1 MDSVFQS
8 LLLGG
13 GNVSGDKNKSVAA
26 TTSASTGPGGGASRY
41 ATFIPREAMK
51 PTNNNSALV
60 MQQQEKVEA
69 NNQQEEKEESIAV
82 YKLVNGELTLL
93 DEDEYDVVSVNNS
106 EGAAKNNEEGKTNDD
121 TKDEDGMDIDSTET
135 DVDHDEPTLYIVRSN
150 RHPNGGDDIKFSSA
164 SVSSQTAAVMGNN
177 NDDCNNTEEN
187 VKEIAAIKEAS
198 HTASTLSRALAQRT
212 DGFDE
217 LRPKYY
223 DFMNTDNNNNDVN
236 GKNTNEQ
243 QQQGQNKKGD
253 KKSKLTTASSSSTAA
268 QSSSA
273 KGGGD
278 KSKTADGGKATTSN
292 NAAAAAAA
300 KSVSSTLQQRQQQ
313 YSQTQKLIASLNNHT
328 TSSSSSNIRD
338 GDTPKTILQLT
349 QMRMWQERNIDPS
362 MQGMELDDWE
372 DEIDWEGGCDDDDN
386 DESNNSDEGKK
397 ANDNDS
403 SYKAP
408 VPEGGYPKRPRRML
422 PPQYENPVEL
432 LYEPRN
438 PRLEALDLIS
448 SVDWEGATSDTN
460 GDDDDDDDSV
470 NVPLI
475 LQSSIAGK
483 SVASLL
489 APCPT
494 SRPLPFELHPSYQ
507 QRYDREMT
515 SEITSTADI
524 GNKRHEALEKYK
536 EQRQRK
542 REQMAKDK
550 QNRVTEVMSALS
562 LSGTGRRITSS
573 LMGPGGAERT
583 GRPSRHA
590 LGSSSA
596 HDAEYV
602 EQLELVYN
610 HTLVKPDL
618 TLSEYRQFHRPRL
631 PLAVVNPTCPWQFQT
646 RVITENKRSSRGAT
660 AADGS
665 TIVGSYHSMMSA
677 GAKAQHK
684 IRNEADLSPSMGD
697 LVVMEYCE
705 ERPPLFMTKGH
716 TCRIV
721 NYYRGDRAHCPVS
734 AGGGD
739 RPLRK
744 RHGDKAASAKGPTPD
759 GPSNRAERPPR
770 LVGPNQY
777 NMKSAADLIG
787 IMPKKKKSA
796 DAASKEAKK
805 ETSINV
811 LPEGVTEILHQK
823 VHGPFIGEVEEGKT
837 QTGLISNLF
846 AAAMFRHDSEPTDFL
861 MILGQM
867 REASTIISGSSA
879 PTNASGGLGV
889 ILRALPANIYTVAQT
904 EPRLKVFSPNTND
917 EKKFV
922 NAMFSFQVAKNIE
935 RKEIRDGEGLTF
947 DDIKDRLFAN
957 TNVPI
962 NQLRKHVKQVAN
974 FDRANKGIWSVKSI
988 GEDDFP
994 GVEGLGRK
1002 VSPEGVAAY
1011 ESQCAAIHR
1020 LKDLG
1025 ITELYTGTNMVA
1037 NVAMVQTYLNGAAQ
1051 AAMERRR
1058 EMKRVLEVTK
1068 RDPKKSSDLIYY
1080 EKAFEKLDADY
1091 KKVKRRQEIAR
1102 FIYEELQLSPW
1113 YLSGEFIDIHKRG
1126 IGTARMRLTGLGDPS
1141 GVGEAYNFIRETDTK
1156 STQTRNTDGALNA
1169 QIKKITG
1176 TENDLRKLT
1185 MKQMASLL
1193 RSYGMKDKQISVLKR
1208 WDRVHVIRDLST
1220 KAASDGMGDELGER
1234 FARGEKLRLSD
1245 QRENYKQRIQ
1255 EIWRRQLAALGSDTL
1270 PSDQAAKVT
1279 KNLNNAD
1286 AKEAEKETA
1295 DASSDEED
1303 AEFEAMLENDMDN
1316 TGTANRLVAE
1326 VGGAS
1331 GMRSMGQE
1339 ALNQD
1344 ARELADLQRQ
1354 LQEERLINEGL
1365 GQADSGGDSKAKKK
1379 FKVIRRKITKTN
1391 PDGTQVVTF
1400 EFIVNKEKVESIIEK
1415 KKFKEENEKPQ
1426 KKKKKKTDGDEDV
1439 DESRCIGHAMFED
1452 EDNVRSR
1459 GRRSIK
1465 LSMKK
1470 ETVTNRKGTGPKKA
1484 SHNKLSSTVKH
1495 KRDLV
1500 RQKRLKEKEEAEMY
1514 KSHVSGKGTSAR
1526 KKRGSVRDRMPHVI
1540 LSDRFET
1547 IRNKVELRPNAGP
1560 FFKPVPRAAFPNYY
1574 EVIAWPIDLSTI
1586 REKNQKY
1593 EYKTADSFLAEFDLM
1608 RKNAIKFNGEQSPIS
1623 AEAKEIYESVKST
1636 IDQNRDEFNQMEQAV
1651 VDQLAGKKKTSKK
1664 KGASASTAT
1673 SSSAGT
1679 MTANVVLDGVQ
1690 TQVNLGQNL
1699 TFGFGSDSDDSD

>member
-13 GNVSGDKNKSVAA
+13 GPINSNKDKSTPSSAA
-26 TTSASTGPGGGASRY
+26 TATAGPSGGNGIIRPSRY
-41 ATFIPREAMK
+41 ATLIPREAMK
-51 PTNNNSALV
+51 QKSNRDDTTLMK
-60 MQQQEKVEA
+60 MQRENEEA
-69 NNQQEEKEESIAV
+69 EQEETQERVSV
-82 YKLVNGELTLL
+82 YKLVNGGLTLL
-93 DEDEYDVVSVNNS
+93 NEDEYDIVMSGNQNEDVAQHKSS
-106 EGAAKNNEEGKTNDD
+106 EDGKTNE
-121 TKDEDGMDIDSTET
+121 DEGMDIDSAET
-135 DVDHDEPTLYIVRSN
+135 DKEDEDETTLYIVRPD
-150 RHPNGGDDIKFSSA
+150 RHLNGGGKIQFSSA
-164 SVSSQTAAVMGNN
+164 VPSLQTAPAENHYNN
-177 NDDCNNTEEN
+177 AGIPMMEEN
-187 VKEIAAIKEAS
+187 KEEIAAIKEAS
-198 HTASTLSRALAQRT
+198 HTASTLARALAQRT

-223 DFMNTDNNNNDVN
+223 HFMNADSNKKE
-236 GKNTNEQ
+236 KNVKEQ
-243 QQQGQNKKGD
+243 AKEQASNKKGD
-253 KKSKLTTASSSSTAA
+253 KKGKLST
-268 QSSSA
+268 
-273 KGGGD
+273 
-278 KSKTADGGKATTSN
+278 
-292 NAAAAAAA
+292 AAAAAAA
-300 KSVSSTLQQRQQQ
+300 VSSTSVQSSTAKSGDKSKSANGGKGATSSTTAAASDNTTESASSRAVQRQQQ
-313 YSQTQKLIASLNNHT
+313 YNQTQKLIASLNHT
-328 TSSSSSNIRD
+328 STSSSNIRD

-372 DEIDWEGGCDDDDN
+372 DEIDWEGACDDN
-386 DESNNSDEGKK
+386 DEVDTNGGTVNEEKK
-397 ANDNDS
+397 EAGDDAFV
-403 SYKAP
+403 YKPP

-422 PPQYENPVEL
+422 PPQYEDPVEL

-460 GDDDDDDDSV
+460 DDDDSV

-489 APCPT
+489 VPCPT

-524 GNKRHEALEKYK
+524 GNKAHEALEKYK

-631 PLAVVNPTCPWQFQT
+631 PLAVVNPTVPWQFQT

-665 TIVGSYHSMMSA
+665 TIVGSYTSMMSA

-697 LVVMEYCE
+697 LVVLEYCE

-739 RPLRK
+739 RPMRK
-744 RHGDKAASAKGPTPD
+744 RHGDKAASAKGSTPG
-759 GPSNRAERPPR
+759 GPFNRAERPPR

-777 NMKSAADLIG
+777 KMKSAADLIG
-787 IMPKKKKSA
+787 IMPKKKKSV

-805 ETSINV
+805 ETSIDV

-867 REASTIISGSSA
+867 REASTVISGSSA

-889 ILRALPANIYTVAQT
+889 VLRPLPANIYTVAQT

-922 NAMFSFQVAKNIE
+922 NAMFSYQVAKNIE
-935 RKEIRDGEGLTF
+935 RNEIRDGEGLTF

-1037 NVAMVQTYLNGAAQ
+1037 NVAMVQIYLNGAAQ
-1051 AAMERRR
+1051 AAIERRL
-1058 EMKRVLEVTK
+1058 KLKKVLEVM
-1068 RDPKKSSDLIYY
+1068 RRQKSPQLIYY
-1080 EKAFEKLDADY
+1080 EKAFEKLDAEY

-1126 IGTARMRLTGLGDPS
+1126 VGTARMRLTGLGDPS
-1141 GVGEAYNFIRETDTK
+1141 GLGEAYNFIREMDSK
-1156 STQTRNTDGALNA
+1156 STVNRNTDGALNA

-1255 EIWRRQLAALGSDTL
+1255 EIWRRQLAALGSDTI
-1270 PSDQAAKVT
+1270 PSDQATKVST
-1279 KNLNNAD
+1279 ATSNAD
-1286 AKEAEKETA
+1286 AKDAEKETTE
-1295 DASSDEED
+1295 ASSDEEGD
-1303 AEFEAMLENDMDN
+1303 DFAAMMEMELEN
-1316 TGTANRLVAE
+1316 TGTANRLAADHL
-1326 VGGAS
+1326 GGVS
-1331 GMRSMGQE
+1331 GMRSMGQDVLSQE
-1339 ALNQD
+1339 
-1344 ARELADLQRQ
+1344 ARELAAFQRQ
-1354 LQEERLINEGL
+1354 QEEERAIKEGL
-1365 GQADSGGDSKAKKK
+1365 GQASAGGDLKAKKK

-1400 EFIVNKEKVESIIEK
+1400 EFIVNKERVESIMEK
-1415 KKFKEENEKPQ
+1415 KKMKEENEKPQ

-1439 DESRCIGHAMFED
+1439 DESRCVGHAMFED

-1470 ETVTNRKGTGPKKA
+1470 DVTSRKGSGPKKA
-1484 SHNKLSSTVKH
+1484 SQSKLSSTVKH

-1547 IRNKVELRPNAGP
+1547 IRAKVELRPNAGP
-1560 FFKPVPRAAFPNYY
+1560 FFKPVSRTAFPQYY
-1574 EVIAWPIDLSTI
+1574 EVRRS
-1586 REKNQKY
+1586 QKCV
-1593 EYKTADSFLAEFDLM
+1593 SFLLACL
-1608 RKNAIKFNGEQSPIS
+1608 SPRLTTRSIS
-1623 AEAKEIYESVKST
+1623 HFI
-1636 IDQNRDEFNQMEQAV
+1636 ILR
-1651 VDQLAGKKKTSKK
+1651 
-1664 KGASASTAT
+1664 
-1673 SSSAGT
+1673 
-1679 MTANVVLDGVQ
+1679 
-1690 TQVNLGQNL
+1690 
-1699 TFGFGSDSDDSD
+1699 

>member
-13 GNVSGDKNKSVAA
+13 GSGNENTDKSI
-26 TTSASTGPGGGASRY
+26 TSATSAASSSGPSSVRGASRY
-41 ATFIPREAMK
+41 ATLIPREAMK
-51 PTNNNSALV
+51 AANKVVVTKL
-60 MQQQEKVEA
+60 QQNEKGGGNVL
-69 NNQQEEKEESIAV
+69 QEEEEKDESVAV

-93 DEDEYDVVSVNNS
+93 DENEYDVVSVHN
-106 EGAAKNNEEGKTNDD
+106 EGAAASEEDKNDNEDN
-121 TKDEDGMDIDSTET
+121 MDIDSNNSEDDET
-135 DVDHDEPTLYIVRSN
+135 MLYIV
-150 RHPNGGDDIKFSSA
+150 HSSGQQNN
-164 SVSSQTAAVMGNN
+164 SGYYDRKVSLATQSME
-177 NDDCNNTEEN
+177 NDDENNLDEEE
-187 VKEIAAIKEAS
+187 VVAIKEAS
-198 HTASTLSRALAQRT
+198 HTASTLARALAQRT
-212 DGFDE
+212 DGFDQ

-223 DFMNTDNNNNDVN
+223 NFLDS
-236 GKNTNEQ
+236 GKNDTVKNKQ
-243 QQQGQNKKGD
+243 QQQQQNKKVD
-253 KKSKLTTASSSSTAA
+253 KKGKPSASSSSTAA
-268 QSSSA
+268 SQSSSA
-273 KGGGD
+273 KSGD
-278 KSKTADGGKATTSN
+278 KSKSGGGGGSKADAISSN
-292 NAAAAAAA
+292 NADATTKA
-300 KSVSSTLQQRQQQ
+300 SMTLQQEQQQ
-313 YSQTQKLIASLNNHT
+313 YNQTQKLIASLNQ
-328 TSSSSSNIRD
+328 SSASSNIQD
-338 GDTPKTILQLT
+338 GDSHNTILKLN
-349 QMRMWQERNIDPS
+349 QMRMWQEQNIDPS
-362 MQGMELDDWE
+362 LQGMELENWE
-372 DEIDWEGGCDDDDN
+372 DEIDWEGAGYDDDN
-386 DESNNSDEGKK
+386 D
-397 ANDNDS
+397 NDNIGS
-403 SYKAP
+403 SNEEKKVDDGDYSYTP
-408 VPEGGYPKRPRRML
+408 PIPEGGHPKRPRMT
-422 PPQYENPVEL
+422 QYQYDDPVEL

-438 PRLEALDLIS
+438 PRLEALDLMS

-460 GDDDDDDDSV
+460 DDDNSV
-470 NVPLI
+470 HIPLI

-524 GNKRHEALEKYK
+524 GNKHNEALERYK

-550 QNRVTEVMSALS
+550 HSRVTEVMSALS

-610 HTLVKPDL
+610 HTLIKADL

-646 RVITENKRSSRGAT
+646 RVITENKRASRGAT

-684 IRNEADLSPSMGD
+684 IRNEADLSPSTGD
-697 LVVMEYCE
+697 LVLLEYCE
-705 ERPPLFMTKGH
+705 ERPPLFMTKGY

-721 NYYRGDRAHCPVS
+721 NYYRGDRAHCPIS

-770 LVGPNQY
+770 LIGPNQY
-777 NMKSAADLIG
+777 KMKSAADLIG
-787 IMPKKKKSA
+787 IMPKKKSA
-796 DAASKEAKK
+796 DATSKEAKK
-805 ETSINV
+805 ESSIDV

-837 QTGLISNLF
+837 QTGLVSNLF

-889 ILRALPANIYTVAQT
+889 ILRPLPANIYTVAQT
-904 EPRLKVFSPNTND
+904 EPRLKVFAPNTND

-922 NAMFSFQVAKNIE
+922 NAMFAFQVAKNIE
-935 RKEIRDGEGLTF
+935 RNEIRDGEGLTF

-957 TNVPI
+957 STVPM

-974 FDRANKGIWSVKSI
+974 FDRANRGIWSLKSI
-988 GEDDFP
+988 GEDDFV

-1025 ITELYTGTNMVA
+1025 ITELYSGTNMVA
-1037 NVAMVQTYLNGAAQ
+1037 NVAHVNQYLNGAAQ
-1051 AAMERRR
+1051 AAMQRRLK
-1058 EMKRVLEVTK
+1058 MKKVLEVM
-1068 RDPKKSSDLIYY
+1068 RRQKSPQLIYY
-1080 EKAFEKLDADY
+1080 EKAFEKLDAEY
-1091 KKVKRRQEIAR
+1091 KKVKRRQEIAK

-1141 GVGEAYNFIRETDTK
+1141 GVGEAYNFIREMDSK
-1156 STQTRNTDGALNA
+1156 SSLNRNTDGALNA

-1193 RSYGMKDKQISVLKR
+1193 RSYGMKDKQIAGLKR

-1245 QRENYKQRIQ
+1245 QRENYKKRIQ
-1255 EIWRRQLAALGSDTL
+1255 EIWRRQLAALGGEMVSV
-1270 PSDQAAKVT
+1270 DQAT
-1279 KNLNNAD
+1279 KATTNSSESD
-1286 AKEAEKETA
+1286 AKETEKESGE
-1295 DASSDEED
+1295 ASSDEDD
-1303 AEFEAMLENDMDN
+1303 ADFAALMEMEMEN
-1316 TGTANRLVAE
+1316 TGTANRLVADQY
-1326 VGGAS
+1326 GGAA
-1331 GMRSMGQE
+1331 GMRSIRQGQDSFSQE
-1339 ALNQD
+1339 
-1344 ARELADLQRQ
+1344 ARELADFQRQ
-1354 LQEERLINEGL
+1354 QEEERAIKEGL
-1365 GQADSGGDSKAKKK
+1365 GQNVPGGDLKAKKK

-1400 EFIVNKEKVESIIEK
+1400 EFILNKEKVESIMEK
-1415 KKFKEENEKPQ
+1415 KQKKETEKPQ
-1426 KKKKKKTDGDEDV
+1426 KKKKKKIDGDEDG
-1439 DESRCIGHAMFED
+1439 DESRCVGHAMFED
-1452 EDNVRSR
+1452 EDNVKSR

-1465 LSMKK
+1465 ISMTK
-1470 ETVTNRKGTGPKKA
+1470 EKVRKGGAKKA
-1484 SHNKLSSTVKH
+1484 SQSKLSSTVKH

-1500 RQKRLKEKEEAEMY
+1500 KQKRLKEKEEAEMY

-1526 KKRGSVRDRMPHVI
+1526 KKRGSVRERMPHVI
-1540 LSDRFET
+1540 LSDRFEA
-1547 IRNKVELRPNAGP
+1547 IRSKVEMRPAAGP
-1560 FFKPVPRAAFPNYY
+1560 FLRPVSRTAFPKYY
-1574 EVIAWPIDLSTI
+1574 EVRSCLSC
-1586 REKNQKY
+1586 
-1593 EYKTADSFLAEFDLM
+1593 
-1608 RKNAIKFNGEQSPIS
+1608 
-1623 AEAKEIYESVKST
+1623 V
-1636 IDQNRDEFNQMEQAV
+1636 
-1651 VDQLAGKKKTSKK
+1651 
-1664 KGASASTAT
+1664 
-1673 SSSAGT
+1673 
-1679 MTANVVLDGVQ
+1679 NVC
-1690 TQVNLGQNL
+1690 
-1699 TFGFGSDSDDSD
+1699 

>member
-13 GNVSGDKNKSVAA
+13 GNVSGDKDKSSAA
-26 TTSASTGPGGGASRY
+26 AASSAATGPGGGKGIVRPSRY
-41 ATFIPREAMK
+41 ATLIPREAMK
-51 PTNNNSALV
+51 LKSDNSQMMM
-60 MQQQEKVEA
+60 MQQQQEETG
-69 NNQQEEKEESIAV
+69 QEEKEESVAV

-93 DEDEYDVVSVNNS
+93 DEDEYDVVSVSNDK
-106 EGAAKNNEEGKTNDD
+106 EAATNNEDCKTNNNDD
-121 TKDEDGMDIDSTET
+121 DDNKDVVEGMDVDSTESDKEDAET
-135 DVDHDEPTLYIVRSN
+135 TLYIVRPN
-150 RHPNGGDDIKFSSA
+150 RHPNGGGRISP
-164 SVSSQTAAVMGNN
+164 QTAAVQNHHYN
-177 NDDCNNTEEN
+177 NDDDAMMTEANEE
-187 VKEIAAIKEAS
+187 EIAAIKEAS
-198 HTASTLSRALAQRT
+198 HTASTLARALAQRT
-212 DGFDE
+212 DGFDD

-223 DFMNTDNNNNDVN
+223 DFMNTDNNNNNKD
-236 GKNTNEQ
+236 KNAKEQ
-243 QQQGQNKKGD
+243 QPSQQQSPSKKKNKP
-253 KKSKLTTASSSSTAA
+253 STAVSSSSSSAAA
-268 QSSSA
+268 QTSSTKS
-273 KGGGD
+273 GD
-278 KSKTADGGKATTSN
+278 KSKNANGGKGTTTTST
-292 NAAAAAAA
+292 NADTTTD
-300 KSVSSTLQQRQQQ
+300 KSVLSSTEQQRQQQ
-313 YSQTQKLIASLNNHT
+313 YSQTHKLIASLNHH
-328 TSSSSSNIRD
+328 SSSSSNIRD

-349 QMRMWQERNIDPS
+349 QMRMWQERHIDPS
-362 MQGMELDDWE
+362 MQGMELEDWE
-372 DEIDWEGGCDDDDN
+372 DEIDWEGGCDDDDDDN
-386 DESNNSDEGKK
+386 ETSSTKEEKK
-397 ANDNDS
+397 EEAKDTDD
-403 SYKAP
+403 SYKP
-408 VPEGGYPKRPRRML
+408 PIPEGGFSKRPRRML
-422 PPQYENPVEL
+422 PPQYKDPVEL

-448 SVDWEGATSDTN
+448 SVDWEGAASDTN
-460 GDDDDDDDSV
+460 DDDDDDSV

-494 SRPLPFELHPSYQ
+494 SRPLPFELHPNYQ
-507 QRYDREMT
+507 QRYDRESI

-524 GNKRHEALEKYK
+524 GNKRQEALEKYK

-550 QNRVTEVMSALS
+550 QHRVTEVMSALS

-618 TLSEYRQFHRPRL
+618 SLSEYRQFHRPRL

-684 IRNEADLSPSMGD
+684 IRNEADLSPSIGD
-697 LVVMEYCE
+697 LVVLEYCE

-787 IMPKKKKSA
+787 IQTKKKKST

-805 ETSINV
+805 ESSIDI

-867 REASTIISGSSA
+867 REASTIISGTSA

-922 NAMFSFQVAKNIE
+922 NAMFAFQVAKNIE
-935 RKEIRDGEGLTF
+935 RKELRDGEGLTF

-974 FDRANKGIWSVKSI
+974 FDRANKGIWSVKAI

-1037 NVAMVQTYLNGAAQ
+1037 NVAMVQIYLNGAAQ
-1051 AAMERRR
+1051 AAMQRRLK
-1058 EMKRVLEVTK
+1058 MKKVLEVM
-1068 RDPKKSSDLIYY
+1068 RRQKSSQLVYY
-1080 EKAFEKLDADY
+1080 EKAFEKLDAEY
-1091 KKVKRRQEIAR
+1091 KKVKRRQEIAK
-1102 FIYEELQLSPW
+1102 FIYEELQLAPW

-1141 GVGEAYNFIRETDTK
+1141 GVGEAYNFIREMDSK
-1156 STQTRNTDGALNA
+1156 STLNRNTDGALNA

-1255 EIWRRQLAALGSDTL
+1255 EIWRRQLAALGSDTI
-1270 PSDQAAKVT
+1270 PSDQVAKVT
-1279 KNLNNAD
+1279 KTPKNAD
-1286 AKEAEKETA
+1286 AKDAEKETA

-1303 AEFEAMLENDMDN
+1303 ADFAAMMEMEMEN
-1316 TGTANRLVAE
+1316 TGTANRLVANHL
-1326 VGGAS
+1326 GGTS

-1339 ALNQD
+1339 ALSQE
-1344 ARELADLQRQ
+1344 ARELADFQRQ
-1354 LQEERLINEGL
+1354 QEEERAIKEGL
-1365 GQADSGGDSKAKKK
+1365 GQAVSGGDLKAKKK

-1400 EFIVNKEKVESIIEK
+1400 EFIVNKETVESIMEK
-1415 KKFKEENEKPQ
+1415 KKQKEENEKPH
-1426 KKKKKKTDGDEDV
+1426 KKKKKKTDEDEDL
-1439 DESRCIGHAMFED
+1439 DESRCVGHAMFED
-1452 EDNVRSR
+1452 EDNTRSR

-1470 ETVTNRKGTGPKKA
+1470 ETLTSRKGTGPKKV
-1484 SHNKLSSTVKH
+1484 SQNKLSSTVKH
-1495 KRDLV
+1495 KRELLKT
-1500 RQKRLKEKEEAEMY
+1500 KRLKEKEEAEMY

-1547 IRNKVELRPNAGP
+1547 IRAKVESRPYAGP
-1560 FFKPVPRAAFPNYY
+1560 FFKPVSRTDFPTYY
-1574 EVIAWPIDLSTI
+1574 EVRRICSCVHVCLYTFS
-1586 REKNQKY
+1586 
-1593 EYKTADSFLAEFDLM
+1593 
-1608 RKNAIKFNGEQSPIS
+1608 
-1623 AEAKEIYESVKST
+1623 
-1636 IDQNRDEFNQMEQAV
+1636 
-1651 VDQLAGKKKTSKK
+1651 
-1664 KGASASTAT
+1664 
-1673 SSSAGT
+1673 
-1679 MTANVVLDGVQ
+1679 LD
-1690 TQVNLGQNL
+1690 
-1699 TFGFGSDSDDSD
+1699 